1 MSSPHTSSLILNN
14 VPSQKV
20 PYSLG
25 ILGAGTV
32 GGGLV
37 RLMQN
42 QLGHPPLPIL
52 IGKVGVRDLSKPRAF
67 KLPPSLMTEDLESIV
82 KDPTIDIVVEALG
95 GLEPARTYLEK
106 ALISGKHVVTAN
118 KYVVSESGDH
128 LMKIAEAKQK
138 HFLYEASIAGSIP
151 IVRILK
157 EFAVGDRVKRLL
169 AILNGTSNFILTRM
183 TQSGESLHKALAAA
197 HKLGIAEA
205 DPSFD
210 ISGQDAGQ
218 KLSILVNLLN
228 QSYCS
233 KRLLEVRGIEMLL
246 LEDIEFATRHGW
258 VIKPMAIYEELQG
271 QAVAWVEP
279 LLVSRGSMLASVQNE
294 YNVVCLDYLHIGRQ
308 ILMGKGA
315 GEMPT
320 ASAIYSDIAQIVAS
334 PLNQT
339 KTQNSVVSLESRQL
353 LTLVDNPIPVR
364 FYVRVSM
371 NKSDQG
377 FCRMEQSLANWSEG
391 VLCVQKART
400 GESGLLQLVTRPIP
414 YADLLKL
421 LDEIKS
427 YDLPVQLTWLR
438 ILESV

>member
-1 MSSPHTSSLILNN
+1 VAMLPSNSLNINN
-14 VPSQKV
+14 IPSNKV
-20 PYSLG
+20 SYSLG
-25 ILGAGTV
+25 ILGGGTV

-37 RLMQN
+37 RLIQN
-42 QLGHPPLPIL
+42 QLGHPPLPVL
-52 IGKVGVRDLSKPRAF
+52 IGKIGVRDLSKSRKF
-67 KLPPSLMTEDLESIV
+67 KLPSSLMTEDLESIV
-82 KDPTIDIVVEALG
+82 ENPAIDIVVEALG

-118 KYVVSESGDH
+118 KYVVAESGDH
-128 LMKIAEAKQK
+128 LMKIAEAKQR

-151 IVRILK
+151 IVRVLK

-169 AILNGTSNFILTRM
+169 GILNGTSNFVLTRM
-183 TQSGESLHKALAAA
+183 TQSGESLHKALAIAN
-197 HKLGIAEA
+197 KLGFAEA

-210 ISGQDAGQ
+210 VSGQDAGQ

-228 QSYCS
+228 RSYCS
-233 KRLLEVRGIEMLL
+233 NKPLEVRGIEMLL
-246 LEDIEFATRHGW
+246 PEDIEFSARHGW

-271 QAVAWVEP
+271 QAFAWVEP
-279 LLVSRGSMLASVQNE
+279 LLVSRDSLLGSVQNE

-320 ASAIYSDIAQIVAS
+320 ASAIYSDIAQIVTS

-339 KTQNSVVSLESRQL
+339 KTQNSILSIESRQL
-353 LTLVDNPIPVR
+353 LTLVDNPTPVR

-371 NKSDQG
+371 NKNNQG
-377 FCRMEQSLANWSEG
+377 FGRMEKGLANWSEG
-391 VLCVQKART
+391 VLCIQKART
-400 GESGLLQLVTRPIP
+400 RGSSWLQFVTRPIA

-421 LDEIKS
+421 LDEINS

-438 ILESV
+438 ILESI